1 MVGCLQGRRGE
12 DASLTVNKVL
22 TMARAFER
30 TATFFGF
37 SRIGGYF
44 GMGTD
49 DPLSPLRSAIQT
61 SLPKG

>member
-1 MVGCLQGRRGE
+1 M
-12 DASLTVNKVL
+12 TVNKVL

-30 TATFFGF
+30 TATFFSF
-37 SRIGGYF
+37 SPIGGYF
-44 GMGTD
+44 GRDTD